1 MASPAALEE
10 DPIRVHLNVNS
21 IVLRMMPA
29 PPESSLTLA
38 KGSTLH
44 DLLDRIGLGQ
54 RTARLLLSVNGKAVD
69 RVTPLF
75 EGDCVAI
82 MPILGGG

>member
-1 MASPAALEE
+1 MASPAAP
-10 DPIRVHLNVNS
+10 DKGSIRVHLNVNS

-29 PPESSLTLA
+29 SPESPLTLA

-44 DLLDRIGLGQ
+44 DLLDRIGLGH
-54 RTARLLLSVNGKAVD
+54 RNTRLLLSVNGKAVD
-69 RVTPLF
+69 RATPLF
-75 EGDCVAI
+75 EGDRVTI